1 MRFVFLIAKKIL
13 DLPST
18 LYFEI
23 LAICLMLGSL
33 TIQSR
38 VEAISAWND
47 LPLLSF
53 VRALI
58 WLFGL
63 LTLPGLYIVRL
74 LRISSRLSRVSTL
87 AVAVNLSF
95 VFVSLITLVFYK
107 ANFGFSNLPITF
119 LIIIVLMGF
128 VSWYRSKNKTGSTP
142 IEVRSWSAA
151 LLATI
156 MFVVVIAFFVQLN
169 MRYLIP
175 GDIWVAL

>member
-1 MRFVFLIAKKIL
+1 MLAS
-13 DLPST
+13 LPT
-18 LYFEI
+18 
-23 LAICLMLGSL
+23 
-33 TIQSR
+33 QSR
-38 VEAISAWND
+38 IEAISAWND
-47 LPLLSF
+47 LPFLSF

-107 ANFGFSNLPITF
+107 ANFGFSNLQINF

-128 VSWYRSKNKTGSTP
+128 VSWYRSKNKSGSTP
-142 IEVRSWSAA
+142 IEVKSWSAA

-156 MFVVVIAFFVQLN
+156 TFVAVIAFFFQLILA
-169 MRYLIP
+169 YLLP
-175 GDIWVAL
+175 